1 MTMCVREEL
10 EMTAEGAGLSRE
22 FRYLVIICLTMFTLA
37 TLERAKGTETGTSSD
52 KTRSTFNAN
61 CAGCHGTDG
70 TATALGKRLLAPDL
84 SSKEVQAQSSA
95 ILART
100 ISGGKNN
107 MPPFGDRLDSEQI
120 QKLVGYVHRLGA
132 KAAASTK

>member
-1 MTMCVREEL
+1 MCGRGEL
-10 EMTAEGAGLSRE
+10 EMKAEGVGLSKWL
-22 FRYLVIICLTMFTLA
+22 RYLMIICLTVFSLA
-37 TLERAKGTETGTSSD
+37 TLVRAKGAETGTRSD

-61 CAGCHGTDG
+61 CAACHGTDG
-70 TATALGKRLLAPDL
+70 TGTALGKHLQAPDL

-95 ILART
+95 ILARI

-120 QKLVGYVHRLGA
+120 QKLVGYLHRLGA